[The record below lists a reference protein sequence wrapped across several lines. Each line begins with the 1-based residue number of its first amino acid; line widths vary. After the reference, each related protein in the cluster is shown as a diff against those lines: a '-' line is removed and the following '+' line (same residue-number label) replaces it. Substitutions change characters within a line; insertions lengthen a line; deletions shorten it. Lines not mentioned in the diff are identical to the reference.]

1 MTESGALKQKPK
13 KILGK
18 RKKPEKKEEAKESED
33 ETTQEPILRYP
44 RRAGR
49 STTITNKKTWFNYLS
64 HVLPNTPYTMLYNSW
79 I

>member
-33 ETTQEPILRYP
+33 ETT
-44 RRAGR
+44 
-49 STTITNKKTWFNYLS
+49 
-64 HVLPNTPYTMLYNSW
+64 
-79 I
+79 